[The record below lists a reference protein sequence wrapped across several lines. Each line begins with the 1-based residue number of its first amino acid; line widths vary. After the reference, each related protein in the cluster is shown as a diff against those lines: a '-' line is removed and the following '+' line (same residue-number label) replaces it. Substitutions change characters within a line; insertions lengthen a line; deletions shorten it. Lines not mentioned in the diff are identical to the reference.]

1 MTGVIA
7 GSMLIGGIG
16 GTLLQ
21 VIPVSAQSPT
31 PAPSA
36 VVSPSPDSS
45 GGSVAPGG
53 KFKSNENPTHEAKE
67 SPAREAQEDAGQRP
81 TVK

>member
-1 MTGVIA
+1 MMTAVIA

-31 PAPSA
+31 PAPP
-36 VVSPSPDSS
+36 VVANPSPDSS
-45 GGSVAPGG
+45 GGSVAPGS
-53 KFKSNENPTHEAKE
+53 FKSNENPAHEAKE